1 MKKIPLLIIIAFSA
15 ALFSC
20 WTENGKSNVSGN
32 GKVIIN
38 IEIPADKDPGLFLY
52 RIPKTRD
59 AVIDFYSRIAGSRDV
74 ALPIINYSEKNNI
87 PLSLSFALVWME
99 SRFNPKAVNRN
110 AHSVDRGLFQLNSK
124 SFYFLKEKDF
134 YNPAINAKYGTAHLK
149 FCLERGKDDI
159 VALAMYNA
167 GTAGVRKGTPVS
179 TLRYISKILKYR
191 DNLKKEFSAE
201 IFTRD
206 NIVLKGK
213 EGRDYFPGAF
223 PDTTD
228 STLIAENR

>member
-20 WTENGKSNVSGN
+20 WTENGNSNVSGN
-32 GKVIIN
+32 GKAIIN

-206 NIVLKGK
+206 NIVLKDT

>member
-20 WTENGKSNVSGN
+20 WTENGNSNVSGN
-32 GKVIIN
+32 GKAIIN

-59 AVIDFYSRIAGSRDV
+59 AVIDFYSRIAGSKDV

-206 NIVLKGK
+206 NIVLKDT

>member
-20 WTENGKSNVSGN
+20 WTENGNSNVSGN
-32 GKVIIN
+32 GKAIIN

-206 NIVLKGK
+206 NIVLKGT

>member
-206 NIVLKGK
+206 NIVLKGT